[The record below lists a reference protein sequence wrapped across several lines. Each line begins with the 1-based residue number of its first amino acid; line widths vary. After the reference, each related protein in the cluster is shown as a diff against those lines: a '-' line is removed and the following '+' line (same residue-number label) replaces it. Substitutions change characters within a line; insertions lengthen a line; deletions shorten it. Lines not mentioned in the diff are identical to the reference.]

1 MLFENLQTHIEK
13 SGIQDYTRLNIMNL
27 KQLNRNTLT
36 TLLMTTKLTKNIKN
50 ERLDVQPP
58 KKIKW
63 DRSIKIVTRLKNFS
77 KCSNISLI
85 LYSGD
90 YTILLL
96 YVRNKIRRW
105 HMYRILYTW
114 NMHPLFVKIYRL
126 YRRNEPNT
134 FKLQFYL
141 FLNVYAV

>member
-58 KKIKW
+58 KKK
-63 DRSIKIVTRLKNFS
+63 
-77 KCSNISLI
+77 
-85 LYSGD
+85 
-90 YTILLL
+90 
-96 YVRNKIRRW
+96 
-105 HMYRILYTW
+105 
-114 NMHPLFVKIYRL
+114 
-126 YRRNEPNT
+126 
-134 FKLQFYL
+134 
-141 FLNVYAV
+141 